1 MKLKTINKLGFLL
14 YVLGSIIIVLNVVVV
29 LGHYIAKW
37 NLLPTSFLILGIV
50 LFFIGTAIHKQ
61 GV

>member
-1 MKLKTINKLGFLL
+1 MEPKTINRLGFLF
-14 YVLGSIIIVLNVVVV
+14 YALGSIIIVLNVVVV

-37 NLLPTSFLILGIV
+37 NLLPTSFLIVGIV
-50 LFFIGTAIHKQ
+50 LFFIGTAIYKQ